1 MGGASPLPTQLKR
14 TEVSQEH
21 RAVLW
26 KCIHDKIKGSAES
39 DGLVWYLRKPWSHIL
54 EQVHVYHDHQLV
66 SRGLSTQLKPALQ
79 GVEKVFSSG
88 DYLAIYGW
96 LQFVLSIYH
105 PTEFVKKIQRLLSY
119 CRSPYRIVDNEVLC
133 PIGSDEDGKA
143 VEKAFTDLKSAGLT
157 GGREH
162 LKKASTELAAGN

>member
-1 MGGASPLPTQLKR
+1 MSQDGAVTNDDEIARRKRLTFAQAEGASPLPTQLKR
-14 TEVSQEH
+14 TDVSQEL

-26 KCIHDKIKGSAES
+26 KCIHDEIKGSAES
-39 DGLVWYLRKPWSHIL
+39 DGFVWYLRKPWSHIL

-79 GVEKVFSSG
+79 SVEKVFSSG

-105 PTEFVKKIQRLLSY
+105 PTGFVKKFS
-119 CRSPYRIVDNEVLC
+119 
-133 PIGSDEDGKA
+133 GS
-143 VEKAFTDLKSAGLT
+143 
-157 GGREH
+157 
-162 LKKASTELAAGN
+162 

>member
-1 MGGASPLPTQLKR
+1 LTFAQAERASPLPTQLKR
-14 TEVSQEH
+14 TDVSQELH
-21 RAVLW
+21 AVLW
-26 KCIHDKIKGSAES
+26 KYIHDEIKGSAES
-39 DGLVWYLRKPWSHIL
+39 DGFVWYLRIPWSHIL

-105 PTEFVKKIQRLLSY
+105 PTGFVKKFS
-119 CRSPYRIVDNEVLC
+119 
-133 PIGSDEDGKA
+133 GS
-143 VEKAFTDLKSAGLT
+143 
-157 GGREH
+157 
-162 LKKASTELAAGN
+162 